1 MKYHDKCVAE
11 EIVAEAAETRGK
23 GRYIVNNEFL
33 GELDTSDGAEQYD
46 EVAGEDEASGED
58 L

>member
-1 MKYHDKCVAE
+1 MKEHDKCVAE
-11 EIVAEAAETRGK
+11 QIVAEAAEMRGK

-46 EVAGEDEASGED
+46 QEEMEEQEE
-58 L
+58 